1 MADTRPISA
10 LQHYMYCPRQCALI
24 HVEKV
29 WSENRFTVEGR
40 LLHLR
45 ADSGSSGRRGGVAED
60 RSVPLRS
67 DILGLYG
74 IADVVEMRRGADG
87 KEYPYPV
94 EYKRGS
100 PKVEDWDRVQ
110 LCAQAMCLEE
120 MLGTRVP
127 EGAIFY
133 GKPRRRERVVFD
145 ASLRLMVEEV
155 CSAVHEM
162 VRQETLPDAEYGPK
176 CRNCSLRDV
185 CMPGKGKRSV
195 ETYVRS
201 GLES

>member
-1 MADTRPISA
+1 MTETWPLSA

-29 WSENRFTVEGR
+29 WSENRYTAEGR

-67 DILGLYG
+67 DVLGLYG
-74 IADVVEMRRGADG
+74 IADVVETRQGEDG

-110 LCAQAMCLEE
+110 LCAQALCLEE
-120 MLGTRVP
+120 MLGVHVP

-133 GKPRRRERVVFD
+133 GKPRRRERVSFD
-145 ASLRLMVEEV
+145 ALLRQEVQRV
-155 CSAVHEM
+155 CSAVREM
-162 VRQETLPDAEYGPK
+162 VQKAILPDAEKGPK
-176 CRNCSLRDV
+176 CRNCSLRDA
-185 CMPGKGKRSV
+185 CMPGKATYGV
-195 ETYVRS
+195 EAYVRS